1 MRRRAWRSHGSPI
14 PGSTL
19 LFRGPAARATVVDMT
34 PDTTT
39 PTQRIALVTGG
50 SRGIGRAAALSLAAE
65 GVDVVITYRAAQEA
79 AADVVAAVEAQGR
92 RAVALE
98 LDTTDTASFA
108 AFAATLRAA
117 LAGGWDRDTFDVLVN
132 NAGTSAR
139 APFTETTEAQ
149 FDEMIAVHVKGVYF
163 LTQTLLPLLADGATI
178 VNVSTG
184 LTRFA
189 FPGLSAYAAAKG
201 AVEVLTRHWA
211 LELGPRG
218 ITVNT
223 VAPGAIETDFGGG
236 LTRDNP
242 EVNAAIAAVTALGRA
257 GLPEDIGP
265 AIAGLVTH
273 AGHWITG
280 QRIEASGG
288 THV

>member
-1 MRRRAWRSHGSPI
+1 
-14 PGSTL
+14 
-19 LFRGPAARATVVDMT
+19 MT

-39 PTQRIALVTGG
+39 YTQPLALVTGG

-65 GVDVVITYRAAQEA
+65 GVDVVITYRAAQDA
-79 AADVVAAVEAQGR
+79 AAEVVAAVEAQGR
-92 RAVALE
+92 RALALE
-98 LDTTDTASFA
+98 LDTTDTGSFA
-108 AFAATLRAA
+108 AFADTLRAA
-117 LAGGWDRDTFDVLVN
+117 LAEGWDRDTFDVLVN

-139 APFTETTEAQ
+139 APFAETTEAQ

-184 LTRFA
+184 LTRFT

-211 LELGPRG
+211 LELAPRG

-223 VAPGAIETDFGGG
+223 VAPGAIETDFGDG

-242 EVNAAIAAVTALGRA
+242 QVNAAIAAVTALGRA